1 MKILNNIDNLYMP
14 TNLQM
19 GFKNVRRN
27 MYTGTIQT
35 RTKLPIVGE
44 KQPLRPNIANI
55 GKILPIKS
63 GGGGCGC
70 GK

>member
-1 MKILNNIDNLYMP
+1 MP

-19 GFKNVRRN
+19 GFQNVRRN
-27 MYTGTIQT
+27 MYTGSIQT

-44 KQPLRPNIANI
+44 KQPLPKPKPPPSS
-55 GKILPIKS
+55 GKILSVK

-70 GK
+70 GGR